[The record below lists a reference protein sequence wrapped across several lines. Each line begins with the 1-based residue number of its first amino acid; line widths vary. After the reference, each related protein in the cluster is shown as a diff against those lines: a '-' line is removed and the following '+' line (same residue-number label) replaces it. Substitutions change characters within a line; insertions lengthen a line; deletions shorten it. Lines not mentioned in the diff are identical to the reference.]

1 MQLCFLGLLDL
12 GKLSPLLFVNIRVN
26 FKMSPSPLNQ
36 ICILRLSAIGDV
48 CHAVA
53 AVQAIQAAHPEAS
66 ITWIIGKIEHKL
78 LEGLPGIE
86 FIVFDKSQGKQ
97 AYKQLKVDLAE
108 KQFDVL
114 LQMQVALRANLA
126 GRLVPAKLKIGY
138 DWQRAK
144 ELHTLFTNARIK
156 AQTQA
161 HVLESFFAFAEK
173 IGVPESAKHKLSWN
187 IPVSEHDQQFAEQHI
202 ADGQPTLIIAPSASN
217 AERNWTVEGYAA
229 LADHA
234 ASKGFS
240 VLMCGGPSE
249 SEKMLGEKITTQ
261 ATHTIGNLIAQ
272 TSLKQMLA
280 LLKRAS
286 IVLAPDTG
294 PAHMAVTQ
302 GTPVIGLYAHSN
314 PKRTGPYLYQD
325 YVVEVYHKHLLK
337 HYHKTDSQLPWGT
350 RVKGKTLMQDI
361 AIAAVI
367 EKFDLVCRDFKL
379 LSDACSE

>member
-1 MQLCFLGLLDL
+1 MDQT
-12 GKLSPLLFVNIRVN
+12 KINT
-26 FKMSPSPLNQ
+26 

-53 AVQAIQAAHPEAS
+53 AVQAIQAVHPNAS

-78 LEGLPGIE
+78 LEGLPGVD
-86 FIVFDKSQGKQ
+86 FIIFDKSLGRQ
-97 AYKQLKVDLAE
+97 AYKQLKSDLTDR
-108 KQFDVL
+108 KFDVL
-114 LQMQVALRANLA
+114 LHMQVALRANIA
-126 GRLVPAKLKIGY
+126 AKIIPAKRKIGY

-144 ELHTLFTNARIK
+144 ELHTLFTNDRIK

-173 IGVPESAKHKLSWN
+173 LGVPESAKHKLSWN
-187 IPVSEHDQQFAEQHI
+187 IPVSPEDIQFAETHI
-202 ADGQPTLIIAPSASN
+202 PSDQRTLIIAPSASK
-217 AERNWTVEGYAA
+217 AERNWTTEGYANI
-229 LADHA
+229 ADYA
-234 ASKGFS
+234 AGKGFT
-240 VLMCGGPSE
+240 VLLCGGPSE
-249 SEKMLGEKITTQ
+249 DEKHLGSEIQAQAQAAITS
-261 ATHTIGNLIAQ
+261 LIAQ

-286 IVLAPDTG
+286 IVIAPDTG

-337 HYHKTDSQLPWGT
+337 QHHKTDSQLPWGT
-350 RVKGKTLMQDI
+350 RVKGKALMQDI
-361 AIAAVI
+361 SIDLVI
-367 EKFDLVCRDFKL
+367 EQFDKICTDFKL
-379 LSDACSE
+379 LDEV